1 MLIASPSRVA
11 PARTT
16 QARPVHQ
23 ATTVIAMAREQ
34 AARTNSSDLPAQP
47 TDPPLL
53 SLRAIHK
60 KFGGTYALQDVS
72 FDVSKGEVLALLGEN
87 GAGKSTLI
95 KTLAGVHT
103 LDAGEILF
111 EGQHANRHVADLPI
125 AFIHQDLGLVDWMT
139 VAENVCM
146 TRGYGR
152 SAGPSSPLSPLRARS
167 PLRP

>member
-1 MLIASPSRVA
+1 M
-11 PARTT
+11 
-16 QARPVHQ
+16 
-23 ATTVIAMAREQ
+23 VIAMAREQ
-34 AARTNSSDLPAQP
+34 AARTNRSDLPAQP
-47 TDPPLL
+47 TDTPLL

-72 FDVSKGEVLALLGEN
+72 FDVGKGEVLALLGEN

-111 EGQHANRHVADLPI
+111 EGQPANRHVADLPI

-146 TRGYGR
+146 TRGYDRRFALPADRAQGPAPDRRRHR
-152 SAGPSSPLSPLRARS
+152 S
-167 PLRP
+167 

>member
-1 MLIASPSRVA
+1 MVVR
-11 PARTT
+11 R
-16 QARPVHQ
+16 
-23 ATTVIAMAREQ
+23 AREQ
-34 AARTNSSDLPAQP
+34 PPRMTPSDLPAQP
-47 TDPPLL
+47 AETPLL

-72 FDVSKGEVLALLGEN
+72 FDVCKGEVLALLGEN

-95 KTLAGVHT
+95 KTLAGVPP

-111 EGQHANRHVADLPI
+111 EGQPANRHVADLPI

-146 TRGYGR
+146 TRGYDRRFGLISWAR
-152 SAGPSSPLSPLRARS
+152 CRRTARKALRKMGAD
-167 PLRP
+167 L

>member
-1 MLIASPSRVA
+1 MVVA
-11 PARTT
+11 VAGEKAPRMN
-16 QARPVHQ
+16 P
-23 ATTVIAMAREQ
+23 
-34 AARTNSSDLPAQP
+34 SDLPAQP
-47 TDPPLL
+47 AETPLL

-111 EGQHANRHVADLPI
+111 EGQPANRHVADLPI
-125 AFIHQDLGLVDWMT
+125 AFIHQDLGLADWLT
-139 VAENVCM
+139 GAEKLCM
-146 TRGYGR
+146 
-152 SAGPSSPLSPLRARS
+152 A
-167 PLRP
+167 